1 MAGSDFV
8 SDLPLLSYK
17 SMAWIW
23 SMEGVCTMWLSEVGT
38 FAMFWGLKIHSM
50 TETNILWYDLRDYV
64 CWFWCNARIFSPS
77 VLWASLTS
85 IMNYPLCMTHDLAT
99 VNRHDHAWTDNWA
112 QNICKLSKLLTL
124 RWLGYGRWQR
134 GYRDHLYVTKGA
146 WINYPTSCALLDVG
160 FIFILR
166 RTDIFILI
174 WACTAVLPYA
184 TTVIFQIIQALNQNY
199 YVV

>member
-1 MAGSDFV
+1 
-8 SDLPLLSYK
+8 
-17 SMAWIW
+17 
-23 SMEGVCTMWLSEVGT
+23 MEGVCTMWLSELGT
-38 FAMFWGLKIHSM
+38 FAMFWELKIHSM

-112 QNICKLSKLLTL
+112 QNIWKLSMLLTL
-124 RWLGYGRWQR
+124 RRLRYGHRQHSQR
-134 GYRDHLYVTKGA
+134 GHLYVTKGA
-146 WINYPTSCALLDVG
+146 WINYPASCALLDVG

-166 RTDIFILI
+166 RTAIFILI
-174 WACTAVLPYA
+174 WACTAVLSNI
-184 TTVIFQIIQALNQNY
+184 TTVIFKLSKLSNKTTA
-199 YVV
+199 